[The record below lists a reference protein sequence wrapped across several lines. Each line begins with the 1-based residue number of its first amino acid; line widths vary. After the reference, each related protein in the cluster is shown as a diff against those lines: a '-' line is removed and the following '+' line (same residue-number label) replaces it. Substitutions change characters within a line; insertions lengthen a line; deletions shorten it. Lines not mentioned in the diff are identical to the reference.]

1 MLDSRTI
8 SRRKLIKPTR
18 CRLSAKAKFFKVSL
32 EIGHT
37 HLYSVKGRQP
47 NQVRGFTPVVL
58 AFGWGPKQD
67 DRKLKACLG
76 SQ

>member
-1 MLDSRTI
+1 MLNSHTI
-8 SRRKLIKPTR
+8 SGRKLIKPTC

-37 HLYSVKGRQP
+37 HLYSVEARQP
-47 NQVRGFTPVVL
+47 NQARGFTLVML
-58 AFGWGPKQD
+58 AFGGGAKQED
-67 DRKLKACLG
+67 LKLKACLG